1 MGAAQS
7 SNSSSAVANV
17 SNFVTNSTTANSAQ
31 TNLIANSISL
41 NDCDIK
47 VSGDFDINTK
57 ASVKQSSKQVAT
69 AIQNANLQNN
79 IQQQSLQEATSKL
92 GFLGI
97 GYASATNSSNEVI
110 NSTNDITNAITTT
123 ANQYSNNKNK
133 LTCNRSTITA
143 GSINIDFKDSSEM
156 MSDQTLQNNQVSKV
170 VNVVTQMVTQKATAV
185 VEGLGALILAFFLIA
200 AVVVYGISKP
210 LSSGSAKVVVQLLL
224 ATGLIGIGSFMYI
237 RATPPFFAPP
247 SECINNSA
255 IGMGTGDSIPKCINS
270 KQTDLQMPSP
280 PTKYVYCLIPGGIS
294 KSGGNLLQIA
304 IASAAGNSVTNQGN
318 NGGYRIDIM
327 NDLQTKIN
335 SYSSILS
342 ENNMNIP
349 NVPNPLKNPSPGSS
363 YYKIPAE
370 YMVGGICTP
379 GILSVGSSTDPT
391 DFKKCAS
398 RVAPSSWDSDNMT
411 TNPYLGV
418 ANLNLKDW
426 QDYLSMNPNSRFA
439 PGVAGYIGTDESIV
453 RALFAR
459 FVLCDITGNIELHHY
474 MYSKEFIKYLDKDNK
489 GVIKIA
495 GTNDSTGKIIPNDS
509 ENTYLYTPSSFNNY
523 VDGISGTGKIGG
535 MVGVIDDRQYRF
547 SGFMQSTGGTIM
559 IVIVIAICIFMIFSG
574 GDIKKKNIKS
584 DDINPLPEG
593 LKSK

>member
-7 SNSSSAVANV
+7 SNASSSVANV
-17 SNFVTNSTTANSAQ
+17 SNFVTNSTTANSSQ
-31 TNLIANSISL
+31 TNLIANSIRL
-41 NDCDIK
+41 NNCDIK

-57 ASVKQSSKQVAT
+57 ASVKQTSKQVAT

-79 IQQQSLQEATSKL
+79 IQQQCLQEATSKL
-92 GFLGI
+92 GFLGV
-97 GYASATNSSNEVI
+97 GYASASNSTNQVI

-123 ANQYSNNKNK
+123 SNQYANTKNQ

-156 MSDQTLQNNQVSKV
+156 MSDQTLQNNQVARL
-170 VNVVTQMVTQKATAV
+170 VNTVTQMVTQKATAV

-210 LSSGSAKVVVQLLL
+210 LSSGSAKVVVQLGLSTLL
-224 ATGLIGIGSFMYI
+224 LGIGSFMYI
-237 RATPPFFAPP
+237 RETPPFFAPP

-255 IGMGTGDSIPKCINS
+255 IGMGTGDSIPSCINS

-304 IASAAGNSVTNQGN
+304 IASAAGNSVSNQGN

-327 NDLQTKIN
+327 NDLQTKIR
-335 SYSSILS
+335 SYSSLLS
-342 ENNMNIP
+342 DNNINIP
-349 NVPNPLKNPSPGSS
+349 NIPNPLKNPSSTSS
-363 YYKIPAE
+363 YYKIPPE
-370 YMVGGICTP
+370 YMIGGICTP

-391 DFKKCAS
+391 EFNKCPS
-398 RVAPSSWDSDNMT
+398 RAAPSAWDSDNMT
-411 TNPYLGV
+411 TSAYLGV
-418 ANLNLKDW
+418 ANLNLQEW
-426 QDYLSMNPNSRFA
+426 QDYLNMNPNGRFA
-439 PGVAGYIGTDESIV
+439 AGVAGYVGNDESIV

-459 FVLCDITGNIELHHY
+459 FALCDITGNIELHHY
-474 MYSKEFIKYLDKDNK
+474 IYSKEFIKYLDKDNNAIVK
-489 GVIKIA
+489 LA
-495 GTNDSTGKIIPNDS
+495 GSNDSTGKIIPNDT

-547 SGFMQSTGGTIM
+547 SGFMQSTGGSIM
-559 IVIVIAICIFMIFSG
+559 LVIVVGIFIFMIFSG
-574 GDIKKKNIKS
+574 GNKKK
-584 DDINPLPEG
+584 DIVNPLPEG
-593 LKSK
+593 VKS